1 MSAVSIVS
9 RRWTKAYRLRGHFEP
24 DDQGY
29 VDKGELAAWKA
40 RDPIATLRARLLAE
54 GALTA
59 DDAAAIDRRVA
70 ERLDA
75 AFAFAADSPWPSLD
89 DLTTHVYA

>member
-1 MSAVSIVS
+1 MPFLLE
-9 RRWTKAYRLRGHFEP
+9 TKTYRLRGHFEP

-29 VDKGELAAWKA
+29 VDKSELASWKA
-40 RDPIATLRARLLAE
+40 RDPIAALRAKLLQSGTLTAE
-54 GALTA
+54 GA
-59 DDAAAIDRRVA
+59 AAIEQRVS

-89 DLTTHVYA
+89 ELTTHVYA